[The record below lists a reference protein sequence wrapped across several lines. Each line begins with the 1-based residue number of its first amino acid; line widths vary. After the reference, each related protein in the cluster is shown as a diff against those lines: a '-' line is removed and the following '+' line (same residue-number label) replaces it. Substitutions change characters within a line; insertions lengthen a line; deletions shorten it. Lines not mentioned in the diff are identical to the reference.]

1 VVHPKTVHTHSVD
14 ASHIALVFHGTRR
27 EERSPR
33 IFAGLRP
40 VCYDEQRVVVRF
52 AFGIERIAQPDREA
66 QIKAD
71 RQSKAPS
78 APGDND

>member
-1 VVHPKTVHTHSVD
+1 VVHPESVEANAID
-14 ASHIALVFHGTRR
+14 SRDVALVFHGTRR